1 MSQNQYGLPLA
12 APSTQTVLPVL
23 TTSGNVVG
31 FFPIAS
37 TTFAGTEKSFV
48 LADGSVP
55 ITTVTL
61 APKNLT
67 NVNDEQRVEQ
77 FMAAQWPEV
86 EDGLTPW
93 LGYTELVYS
102 SVPNTLGFY
111 SRWAL
116 TPTKMI
122 NFFGRG
128 VYLDSLKFSLA
139 DFVNPSA
146 ASPGNPQVTTPQ
158 ALRWATSIDMAAFD
172 PNCAFFDFSWTT
184 LFNAKFNPDT
194 NTQNTGNFVV
204 PQSISIQSN
213 PAGGYFKASVVTGQ
227 GGQTISAGGGAVFD
241 TIRILRLQDPPAG
254 TYTFSFLVT
263 MNTNGVVTSTPAT
276 LNLTVV

>member
-1 MSQNQYGLPLA
+1 MSQNMYGLPLA
-12 APSTQTVLPVL
+12 ASSKQTVLPVL

-37 TTFAGTEKSFV
+37 TTFVGTERTFA
-48 LADGSVP
+48 LTEGAVP

-61 APKNLT
+61 APKNVT
-67 NVNDEQRVEQ
+67 NVYDEQRVEQ
-77 FMAAQWPEV
+77 FMAVQWPEV
-86 EDGLTPW
+86 DDGLKPW
-93 LGYTELVYS
+93 LGYTELVRS
-102 SVPNTLGFY
+102 NIPNTLGFY

-128 VYLDSLKFSLA
+128 VYLDSLKFSLS
-139 DFVNPSA
+139 DFVNPA
-146 ASPGNPQVTTPQ
+146 PATPGNPQVTTPQ

-172 PNCAFFDFSWTT
+172 PNCSFFDFSWAS

-194 NTQNTGNFVV
+194 NSQNTGNFVI
-204 PQSISIQSN
+204 PLSISIQSN
-213 PAGGYFKASVVTGQ
+213 PAGGFFKASVVTGQ
-227 GGQTISAGGGAVFD
+227 GGQTIYPGGGVVFD

-254 TYTFSFLVT
+254 TYAFTFLIS
-263 MNTNGVVTSTPAT
+263 MNTNGVVTSTTAT